1 MRLKNIIIVY
11 DYAFINGGAAK
22 IAIQSAISLS
32 KQNYNVYYY
41 SAVGPVCKDLM
52 SSNVK
57 THCLNQKDIN
67 TANRITAIRTG
78 IWNSSVKK
86 DFHHFLSSFSQE
98 DTIVHIHGWVKALSS
113 AVVKTSTK
121 MKFKTFITLHDYF
134 TLCPNGGFYNFKRNS
149 ICHFKGFGL
158 KCLLCNCDKRNY
170 IQKLWRSARQVIQDF
185 NVKRNAD
192 IIFISISNLNE
203 KLIKPFVKSKRFERV
218 DNFITIPPFLNTS
231 ASTNKTFI
239 FIGRLSEEKGVEIF
253 CRVME
258 KIISTHKDIKAIIV
272 GSGKLYEL
280 KNSYPNVDFIGWKT
294 QTEIY
299 ELLKRARAF
308 ILPSIWY
315 EGAPLTVME
324 ALSMN
329 LPCIISNC
337 TASTEIVNNGENG
350 IIFEANNETSL
361 LMAINKALNDNT
373 IKLLQTNISNKN
385 YRNIFSIDKHIKKLI
400 SIYKNNDS

>member
-203 KLIKPFVKSKRFERV
+203 KDEKGNVIVAGNGNYRAKFLHMAQLTVSPDSPWIGKTFGELDLRLQYGVTIVSVLRGSHRYNIPKLDTILMPGDRLSVVGTDTHLQNFASRIEVPIGTVDHEDVMMYKFSVSQQSILIDMTIDQFNMMCRGACTIIGIERSDGSFIEPLDLVRFKPYDMVWIAGDKEMIERV
-218 DNFITIPPFLNTS
+218 LIG
-231 ASTNKTFI
+231 NKT
-239 FIGRLSEEKGVEIF
+239 
-253 CRVME
+253 
-258 KIISTHKDIKAIIV
+258 
-272 GSGKLYEL
+272 L
-280 KNSYPNVDFIGWKT
+280 KP
-294 QTEIY
+294 
-299 ELLKRARAF
+299 
-308 ILPSIWY
+308 
-315 EGAPLTVME
+315 
-324 ALSMN
+324 
-329 LPCIISNC
+329 
-337 TASTEIVNNGENG
+337 
-350 IIFEANNETSL
+350 
-361 LMAINKALNDNT
+361 
-373 IKLLQTNISNKN
+373 
-385 YRNIFSIDKHIKKLI
+385 KK
-400 SIYKNNDS
+400 